1 MPFSSMDREVWFE
14 RRRNHFHCCRMT
26 TLCQTS
32 ASSVLLLRPHGP
44 LSFRLGLHCPL
55 SSHSTAQLRQLP
67 PLATVWKSFTF
78 MNIVDCSSTQYPVL
92 DVIELMNL
100 VSLLCIITL
109 LSYVYHYHHTLS
121 RSRARHAPCCL
132 FHLFS
137 LEPRSNARYRS
148 SDVLLRLVPE

>member
-1 MPFSSMDREVWFE
+1 
-14 RRRNHFHCCRMT
+14 
-26 TLCQTS
+26 
-32 ASSVLLLRPHGP
+32 
-44 LSFRLGLHCPL
+44 
-55 SSHSTAQLRQLP
+55 
-67 PLATVWKSFTF
+67 

-121 RSRARHAPCCL
+121 RSRARHAPCRL

-137 LEPRSNARYRS
+137 LEPRPNARYRS